1 MNLQELYNI
10 VEQQVILCEQRH
22 QDPATIKVCIPIQ
35 TVTAVGGTPCI
46 DVKQANK
53 GFDWDDNKFML
64 YPEKDLSLTDHDYL
78 AIMRKE
84 AEDMGWT
91 AYEVRNLKRENK
103 KLRQQLAELK
113 NEMALSRNPTTI
125 RD

>member
-10 VEQQVILCEQRH
+10 VEQQVILCERRH
-22 QDPATIKVCIPIQ
+22 QDPVTIKVCIPIQ
-35 TVTAVGGTPCI
+35 TVNAVGGTPCV
-46 DVKQANK
+46 DVKQAIK

-64 YPEKDLSLTDHDYL
+64 YPEKDLSFTDHDHL

-103 KLRQQLAELK
+103 KLRQQLMELT
-113 NEMALSRNPTTI
+113 NE
-125 RD
+125 